1 MATLEPQTAVSRTA
15 APIRFTQP
23 GGGFCMGLELAWGRI
38 RRGLLRCLRPGY
50 VQRMAALRLGDCP
63 NCPHDIVD
71 PRDLK
76 YLRNVCGY
84 YFRSEDDP
92 FQWREELGFARPGL
106 AEVVLFSL
114 LFLGISL
121 LGIIAA
127 GFIHWAFW
135 LLVVIGLVGWGFVLY
150 FFRDP
155 ERDIPAD
162 PRALVSPADGRVT
175 DVGEVD
181 EPDFPGGRAFRIGIF
196 LSIFSVH
203 VNRIPRTGQVVG
215 LRYYPGSFVDAR
227 RQDSSSRNEQFWIDL
242 EESHGRGDGPPRRVR
257 VKQIAGAV
265 ARRIVCWLKPGEE
278 VWAGAKLGMI
288 KFGSRTEVYIP
299 AGEQFEV
306 LVGVGDVVKGGS
318 TVLLRFPA
326 G

>member
-1 MATLEPQTAVSRTA
+1 MVNDMATLERQPAAARVST
-15 APIRFTQP
+15 PIRFTQP
-23 GGGFCMGLELAWGRI
+23 GGGFCMSLELAWSRF
-38 RRGLLRCLRPGY
+38 RRAMLRRLRPGY
-50 VQRMAALRLGDCP
+50 VQRMAALRLGECP
-63 NCPHDIVD
+63 NCRHEIVD

-76 YLRNVCGY
+76 YYRNVCGY

-92 FQWREELGFARPGL
+92 FQWRDELGFARPGL
-106 AEVVLFSL
+106 AEIVLLSL
-114 LFLGISL
+114 LFLSITLFGV
-121 LGIIAA
+121 IAA

-135 LLVVIGLVGWGFVLY
+135 SLVAVGLAGWAFVLY

-155 ERDIPAD
+155 ERTIPAD
-162 PRALVSPADGRVT
+162 PRALVSPADGT
-175 DVGEVD
+175 ITHIGEVD

-215 LRYYPGSFVDAR
+215 LRYFPGSFVDAR
-227 RQDSSSRNEQFWIDL
+227 RDESSSRNEQFWIDL
-242 EESHGRGDGPPRRVR
+242 EENNPPRRVR

-265 ARRIVCWLKPGEE
+265 ARRIVCWLKPGET

-299 AGEQFEV
+299 VGEQFEV
-306 LVGVGDVVKGGS
+306 LVKVGDAVKGGS
-318 TVLLRFPA
+318 TVLLRYSV
-326 G
+326 